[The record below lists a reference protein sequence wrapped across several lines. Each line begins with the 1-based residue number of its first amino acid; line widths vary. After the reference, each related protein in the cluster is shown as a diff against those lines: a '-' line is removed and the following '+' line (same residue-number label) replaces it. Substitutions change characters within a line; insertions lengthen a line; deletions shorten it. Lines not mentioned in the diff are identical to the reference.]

1 MGNRKKKYEAGE
13 ASNFMTRKRALKKL
27 QLTLKD
33 FRRLCILKGV
43 FPREPRNRKRAQKGN
58 VSKVSTLYYEKD
70 IRFLLHEPI
79 VNKFRD
85 FKVFLR
91 KLKKAQEKKNWDT
104 VERLR
109 ENKPRYNLDTIV
121 KERYPTFIDAVRDL
135 EDCLCL
141 SFLYSTFP
149 KTQKTPV
156 EMVSLCKRLTTEFL
170 HYVIEA
176 RALRKVFCSI
186 KGYYFQ
192 AEIKGQTVTWIV
204 PHSFGFAQ
212 PASVDM
218 RLMSIFV
225 EFYTTVLG
233 FVNFRLF
240 NSLNLHY
247 PPTLATSSGPA
258 AEQEDRVM
266 ALNQAL
272 ARTLVEPDAVEL
284 DKIEVEEGGEA
295 MEAARAEAEA
305 RERQGKLFNGLRF
318 FLGREVPREPLVFML
333 RAVGGEVSWDAT
345 VAPGATFASTDST
358 VTHQISDRPCV
369 TDQVLGRFYVQPQW
383 VFDSINRRERCGE
396 AEYALGETLP
406 PHLSPFIAERRV
418 GDYVPPEEKK
428 LEEGIKEDGE
438 EEEEEENEEEDES
451 DGEEIESGEEG
462 EDDEDVTKEKEDE
475 SSMGV
480 KVGTMTKLD
489 DDHDRKMLE
498 DEEYK
503 LRVMMIKKKHRGLY
517 RSMMRNRKKRMN
529 EAKNMERKRK
539 EWDDENSKKAKKQNE
554 TKIQMSDFN
563 PSPLQFPVRC

>member
-247 PPTLATSSGPA
+247 PPTLASSTDTA

-295 MEAARAEAEA
+295 MEAARVEAEA
-305 RERQGKLFNGLRF
+305 RERQGKLFQGLRF
-318 FLGREVPREPLVFML
+318 FLGREVPREPLVFMV

-345 VAPGATFASTDST
+345 VAPGATYAANDPTI
-358 VTHQISDRPCV
+358 THQIVDRPSV
-369 TDQVLGRFYVQPQW
+369 ADHVLGRFYDQHQW
-383 VFDSINRRERCGE
+383 VFDSINRRGRCSE

-406 PHLSPFIAERRV
+406 PHMSPFIAERRV
-418 GDYVPPEEKK
+418 GDYVPPEQEK
-428 LEEGIKEDGE
+428 LEEGVKDDGEQEEENGE
-438 EEEEEENEEEDES
+438 EEES
-451 DGEEIESGEEG
+451 DGEEVDSDEGEEDE
-462 EDDEDVTKEKEDE
+462 EDKVPEENEEE

-489 DDHDRKMLE
+489 DDHDRKMVE

-539 EWDDENSKKAKKQNE
+539 EWDDKNSKKAKKQKLE
-554 TKIQMSDFN
+554 K
-563 PSPLQFPVRC
+563 PPEVA